1 MSPLETAA
9 ATGTGLVLI
18 TLAVVD
24 IFETLLR
31 ADGRGPLSRR
41 ITVGI
46 WRVIRAPGRRRLIL
60 FAGPLALLG
69 AVGLWASLLVLG
81 WALVLWPHLEDGFTG
96 ATASP
101 GFVDALHVSLATI
114 TTLGFTDLVPDAE
127 WLQIITPL
135 EALVGFGLLSAS
147 ISYLLLIYPVLARR
161 RTFAYEL
168 FLLRESEAR
177 SGVRVEDRPGGAPER
192 LYAELTLRLTA
203 IERDLIDFPV
213 TYYFADR
220 DRRFSLAATAPYLLQ
235 LVRRCAKS
243 EVSDAGRLRA
253 ELLANALDEL
263 AATLRER
270 FPHIRADSTDGVL
283 AAYAQDHLLER
294 DGLALHRTKPNSSR

>member
-9 ATGTGLVLI
+9 ATATGLLLI

-31 ADGRGPLSRR
+31 TDGRGPLSRR
-41 ITVGI
+41 VTAGI
-46 WRVIRAPGRRRLIL
+46 WRVLRAPGRRGPIL

-69 AVGLWASLLVLG
+69 AVWLWAALLVLG

-96 ATASP
+96 AAASP
-101 GFVDALHVSLATI
+101 GLADALHVSLTNI

-135 EALVGFGLLSAS
+135 EALIGFGLLSAS

-168 FLLRESEAR
+168 FLLRAAEAR
-177 SGVRVEDRPGGAPER
+177 TGVRFEERPGGAPER
-192 LYAELTLRLTA
+192 LYAELTLRLAA
-203 IERDLIDFPV
+203 IERDLIDFPA

-220 DRRFSLAATAPYLLQ
+220 DERFSFAATAPYLLQ
-235 LVRRCAKS
+235 LARRCAES
-243 EVSDAGRLRA
+243 EVPDAGRLRA
-253 ELLANALDEL
+253 ELLSNAVDDL
-263 AATLRER
+263 AETLREH
-270 FPHIRADSTDGVL
+270 FPHIRADSTDDVL
-283 AAYAQDHLLER
+283 AAYGQDHLLSES
-294 DGLALHRTKPNSSR
+294 A